1 MSYGYGNFRVFAFG
15 SAALL
20 STMMFAAHTDAPP
33 GRYDYTAKV
42 AAAGAAG
49 EVSKNR
55 GNGPEQALAL
65 ADRTFAYVAKALGEA
80 SLVDEKAEL
89 EADRKWLAD
98 AKTDRERST
107 VEKEIRRLRRRI
119 LFRHPDLQFDKII
132 AVQRGIPY
140 SRENHMVDQ
149 YLGRWSRPGPGLVT
163 LENWRTAPKKKS
175 LLGDRLP
182 VGTVMNPDLHWNAD
196 RLIFSFCDHTAAP
209 PADAQALKVPEV
221 VVRDDAWVKKVDPT
235 HPVYGPGFA
244 KGGERAVAHRRYF
257 IYECAADGSWVRQL
271 TGCAGDP
278 METQGGRQT
287 ALIEDAD
294 PCYLPDG
301 GFVFTSTRG
310 QNYGRCHWGRYVPS
324 FLLYRADLPRVGEN
338 SSALNIRQ
346 LSFGEA
352 NEWEP
357 AVMNDGRI
365 AYTRWD
371 YINRHAV
378 WFQSLWATRPD
389 GTAVSHVYGNY
400 SEDIGVVT
408 ETKAIPGSR
417 LLLCTASAHHNITS
431 GSLFLLD
438 PAVDEDGLKPVTRV
452 TPEVPFPESEG
463 WNTPGAYCSPFPIN
477 DTLFLCSY
485 SDETLGYP
493 DYHPRHRREDYMAA
507 WPGPNAFGIWLVDTL
522 GGRELVYADPEIST
536 FNPIPL
542 VKRPC
547 PPALV
552 SSLPDSKTAPDEGIC
567 YVENVY
573 DCRTELPK
581 GAIAKIRINKLDVMG
596 ACRRETLNQHDDLDL
611 HKETLGAV
619 PVSADGSC
627 TFKIPAGVPIQLQAV
642 DTNGVAVFTMRSF
655 IYAQKGEVQGCTGCH
670 ENKFKSGAPKYAD
683 AKPGSRTPLAPQP
696 EVDVGYDGPF
706 SFTKSIQPIFDRHCI
721 GCHGLADGKGRDG
734 KPVTAFSLIGT
745 NGIFNLIQRKQISFV
760 ASYRETRESKA
771 YDYFAAASPL
781 WKKLKRG
788 HGSKAFTTADWQT
801 LGLWMDLNVT
811 EFTVGGGYSWN
822 RPESREIDVEGEKA
836 LRAAVRR
843 KLGPYIAEQ
852 PFDALVNRGMEE
864 RSRVLWLAKR
874 SDYESLLSLV
884 KASLKPQPAQDV
896 LGTCGRDDACQ
907 CNSCWVRRGRY
918 NAPKAANGKAK

>member
-1 MSYGYGNFRVFAFG
+1 MTLRTILTTFV
-15 SAALL
+15 ALL
-20 STMMFAAHTDAPP
+20 ACGAFAAHTDAPP

-49 EVSKNR
+49 KAAATKSNE
-55 GNGPEQALAL
+55 PEEALAL
-65 ADRTFAYVAKALGEA
+65 ADRTYAYVAKTLGEA
-80 SLVDEKAEL
+80 ALKDEKAEL
-89 EADRKWLAD
+89 EADRTWLAA
-98 AKTDRERST
+98 AKTERERKT
-107 VEKEIRRLRRRI
+107 VEKEIRRLRRHI
-119 LFRHPDLQFDKII
+119 LFRHPDLQFKKLL

-149 YLGRWSRPGPGLVT
+149 YLGRWSRPGPGLVV
-163 LENWRTAPKKKS
+163 LENWQTAPKKSS
-175 LLGDRLP
+175 LLGDKLP
-182 VGTVMNPDLHWNAD
+182 TGTVINPDLHWNAD
-196 RLIFSFCDHTAAP
+196 RILFSFCDHTAKP
-209 PADAQALKVPEV
+209 PADAQKLKVPEV
-221 VVRDDAWVKKVDPT
+221 IVRDDPWVKKVDPA
-235 HPVYGPGFA
+235 HPIYGPGYKA
-244 KGGERAVAHRRYF
+244 GGERAVAHRRYF
-257 IYECAADGSWVRQL
+257 IYECAADGSWVRQV
-271 TGCAGDP
+271 TGCPGDP

-287 ALIEDAD
+287 AMIEDID

-301 GFVFTSTRG
+301 GFVFSSTRG

-324 FLLYRADLPRVGEN
+324 FLLYRADAGGK
-338 SSALNIRQ
+338 NIRQ

-438 PAVDEDGLKPVTRV
+438 PSVGEDGLKPVTRV

-463 WNTPGAYCSPFPIN
+463 WNTPGAYCSPFPVN

-493 DYHPRHRREDYMAA
+493 DYHPRHRREEYMAA
-507 WPGPNAFGIWLVDTL
+507 WPSPAAFGIWLVDTL
-522 GGRELVYADPEIST
+522 GGRELIYQDPEIST

-542 VKRPC
+542 VKRPM

-552 SSLPDSKTAPDEGIC
+552 STLPPPDKAPDTGLC

-573 DCRTELPK
+573 DCRSELPK
-581 GAIAKIRINKLDVMG
+581 DSIKCLRINKLDVMG

-611 HKETLGAV
+611 HKELLGTV
-619 PVSADGSC
+619 PVAADGSAQ
-627 TFKIPAGVPIQLQAV
+627 FRIPAGVPIQLQAV

-670 ENKFKSGAPKYAD
+670 ENKFKSGAAKYAVQSP
-683 AKPGSRTPLAPQP
+683 AGRTTYDPKP
-696 EVDVGYDGPF
+696 EVDLGYTGPF
-706 SFTKSIQPIFDRHCI
+706 SFTKSVQPIFDRHCI
-721 GCHGLADGKGRDG
+721 SCHGLGEGRR
-734 KPVTAFSLIGT
+734 PAFSLVGT
-745 NGIFNLIQRKQISFV
+745 NGVYNLIKRKQISFV
-760 ASYRETRESKA
+760 ASYRETRESKP

-781 WKKLKRG
+781 WKKVRRG
-788 HGSKAFTTADWQT
+788 HGGAKLSKDELQT
-801 LGLWMDLNVT
+801 LALWMDLNVT

-822 RPESREIDVEGEKA
+822 RPESREADPAGEAA
-836 LRAAVRR
+836 LRAAV
-843 KLGPYIAEQ
+843 KEVLGEKVAAQ

-864 RSRVLWLAKR
+864 RSRVLWLVKPEDR
-874 SDYESLLSLV
+874 PRFLQLV
-884 KASLKPQPAQDV
+884 KASLKPKPAYDV
-896 LGTCGRDDACQ
+896 QGTCGRDDACE
-907 CNSCWVRRGRY
+907 CNSCWIRRGGY
-918 NAPKAANGKAK
+918 NDPKRLQPTKIR

>member
-1 MSYGYGNFRVFAFG
+1 MKTTVATIIAWAGIASC
-15 SAALL
+15 
-20 STMMFAAHTDAPP
+20 TWAAHTDAPP

-49 EVSKNR
+49 KAAATKSNE
-55 GNGPEQALAL
+55 PEESLAL
-65 ADRTFAYVAKALGEA
+65 ADRTYAYVAKALGEA
-80 SLVDEKAEL
+80 ALKDEKAEL
-89 EADRKWLAD
+89 EADRKWLAA
-98 AKTDRERST
+98 AKTERERKT

-119 LFRHPDLQFDKII
+119 LFRHPDLQFKKLL

-149 YLGRWSRPGPGLVT
+149 YLGRWSRPGPGLVV
-163 LENWRTAPKKKS
+163 LENWQTAPKKSS
-175 LLGDRLP
+175 LLGDKLP
-182 VGTVMNPDLHWNAD
+182 TGTVINPDLHWNAD
-196 RLIFSFCDHTAAP
+196 RILFSFCDHTAKP
-209 PADAQALKVPEV
+209 PADAQKLKVPEV
-221 VVRDDAWVKKVDPT
+221 IVRDDPWVKKVDPT
-235 HPVYGPGFA
+235 HPIYGPGFKA
-244 KGGERAVAHRRYF
+244 GGERAVAHRRYF
-257 IYECAADGSWVRQL
+257 IYECAADGSWVRQV
-271 TGCAGDP
+271 TGCPGDP

-287 ALIEDAD
+287 AMIEDID

-301 GFVFTSTRG
+301 GFVFSSTRG

-324 FLLYRADLPRVGEN
+324 FLLYRADAGGK
-338 SSALNIRQ
+338 NIRQ

-438 PAVDEDGLKPVTRV
+438 PSVGEDGLKPVTRV

-463 WNTPGAYCSPFPIN
+463 WNTPGAYCSPFPVN

-493 DYHPRHRREDYMAA
+493 DYHPRHRREEYMAA
-507 WPGPNAFGIWLVDTL
+507 WPSPAAFGIWLVDTL
-522 GGRELVYADPEIST
+522 GGRELIYQDPEIST

-542 VKRPC
+542 VKRPM

-552 SSLPDSKTAPDEGIC
+552 STLPPPDKAPDTGLC

-573 DCRTELPK
+573 DCRSELPK
-581 GAIAKIRINKLDVMG
+581 DSIKCLRINKLDVMG

-611 HKETLGAV
+611 HKESLGTV
-619 PVSADGSC
+619 PVAADGSAQ
-627 TFKIPAGVPIQLQAV
+627 FRIPAGVPIQLQAV

-670 ENKFKSGAPKYAD
+670 ENKFKSGAAKYAVQSP
-683 AKPGSRTPLAPQP
+683 AGRTTYDPKP
-696 EVDVGYDGPF
+696 EVDLGYTGPF
-706 SFTKSIQPIFDRHCI
+706 SFTKSVQPIFDRHCI
-721 GCHGLADGKGRDG
+721 SCHGLGEGRR
-734 KPVTAFSLIGT
+734 PAFSLVGT
-745 NGIFNLIQRKQISFV
+745 NGVYNLIKRKQISFV
-760 ASYRETRESKA
+760 ASYRETRESKP

-781 WKKLKRG
+781 WKKVRRG
-788 HGSKAFTTADWQT
+788 HGGAKLSKDELQT
-801 LGLWMDLNVT
+801 LALWMDLNVT

-822 RPESREIDVEGEKA
+822 RPESREADPAGEAA
-836 LRAAVRR
+836 LRAAV
-843 KLGPYIAEQ
+843 KEVLGEKVAAQ

-864 RSRVLWLAKR
+864 RSRVLWLVKPEDR
-874 SDYESLLSLV
+874 DRFLRLV
-884 KASLKPQPAQDV
+884 KASLKPKPAHDIQ
-896 LGTCGRDDACQ
+896 GTCGRDDACE
-907 CNSCWVRRGRY
+907 CNSCWIRRGGY
-918 NAPKAANGKAK
+918 NDPKRLQPTKIR

>member
-1 MSYGYGNFRVFAFG
+1 MSISKSTISCASSFL
-15 SAALL
+15 AACLPIL
-20 STMMFAAHTDAPP
+20 AWAAHTDAPP

-49 EVSKNR
+49 KAAATKSNE
-55 GNGPEQALAL
+55 PEESLAL
-65 ADRTFAYVAKALGEA
+65 ADRTYAYVAKALGDA
-80 SLVDEKAEL
+80 ALADEKAEL
-89 EADRKWLAD
+89 EADRTWLAA
-98 AKTDRERST
+98 AKTERERKT

-119 LFRHPDLQFDKII
+119 LFRHPDLQFKKLL

-149 YLGRWSRPGPGLVT
+149 YLGRWSRPGPGLVV
-163 LENWRTAPKKKS
+163 LENWQTAPKKSS
-175 LLGDRLP
+175 LLGDKLP
-182 VGTVMNPDLHWNAD
+182 TGTVINPDLHWNAD
-196 RLIFSFCDHTAAP
+196 RILFSFCDHTAKP
-209 PADAQALKVPEV
+209 PADAQKLKVPEV
-221 VVRDDAWVKKVDPT
+221 IVRDDPWVKKVDPT
-235 HPVYGPGFA
+235 HPIYGPGFKA
-244 KGGERAVAHRRYF
+244 GGERAVAHRRYF
-257 IYECAADGSWVRQL
+257 IYECAADGSWVRQV
-271 TGCAGDP
+271 TGCPGDP

-287 ALIEDAD
+287 AMIEDID

-301 GFVFTSTRG
+301 GFVFSSTRG

-324 FLLYRADLPRVGEN
+324 FLLYRADAGGK
-338 SSALNIRQ
+338 NIRQ

-438 PAVDEDGLKPVTRV
+438 PSVGEDGLKPVTRV

-463 WNTPGAYCSPFPIN
+463 WNTPGAYCSPFPVN

-493 DYHPRHRREDYMAA
+493 DYHPRHRREEYMAA
-507 WPGPNAFGIWLVDTL
+507 WPSPAAFGIWLVDTL
-522 GGRELVYADPEIST
+522 GGRELIYQDPEIST

-542 VKRPC
+542 VKRPM

-552 SSLPDSKTAPDEGIC
+552 STLPPPDKAPDTGLC

-573 DCRTELPK
+573 DCRSELPK
-581 GAIAKIRINKLDVMG
+581 DSIKCLRINKLDVMG

-611 HKETLGAV
+611 HKESLGTV
-619 PVSADGSC
+619 PVAADGSAQ
-627 TFKIPAGVPIQLQAV
+627 FRIPAGVPIQLQAV

-670 ENKFKSGAPKYAD
+670 ENKFKSGAAKYAVQSP
-683 AKPGSRTPLAPQP
+683 AGRTTYDPKP
-696 EVDVGYDGPF
+696 EVDLGYTGPF
-706 SFTKSIQPIFDRHCI
+706 SFTKSVQPIFDRHCI
-721 GCHGLADGKGRDG
+721 SCHGLGEGRR
-734 KPVTAFSLIGT
+734 PAFSLVGT
-745 NGIFNLIQRKQISFV
+745 NGIYNLIKRKQISFV
-760 ASYRETRESKA
+760 ASYRETRESKP

-781 WKKLKRG
+781 WKKVKRG
-788 HGSKAFTTADWQT
+788 HGGAKLSKDELQT
-801 LGLWMDLNVT
+801 LALWMDLNVT

-822 RPESREIDVEGEKA
+822 RPESREVDPAGEAA
-836 LRAAVRR
+836 LRAAV
-843 KLGPYIAEQ
+843 KEALGEKVAAQ
-852 PFDALVNRGMEE
+852 PFDALVNRGMED
-864 RSRVLWLAKR
+864 RSRVLWLVKPEDRDRFLA
-874 SDYESLLSLV
+874 LV
-884 KASLKPQPAQDV
+884 KASLKPKPAQDIQ
-896 LGTCGRDDACQ
+896 GTCGRDDACE
-907 CNSCWVRRGRY
+907 CNSCWIRRGGY
-918 NAPKAANGKAK
+918 NKPIPKSK

>member
-1 MSYGYGNFRVFAFG
+1 MKTQAVFI
-15 SAALL
+15 AAVGTLGL
-20 STMMFAAHTDAPP
+20 FAAHTDAPP
-33 GRYDYTAKV
+33 GRYDYTTKV
-42 AAAGAAG
+42 AQAGAAG
-49 EVSKNR
+49 TAAAVKSR
-55 GNGPEQALAL
+55 GPEEALAL
-65 ADRTFAYVAKALGEA
+65 ADRTYAYVAKALGA
-80 SLVDEKAEL
+80 DALKDEKEEL
-89 EADRKWLAD
+89 EADRRWLSR
-98 AKTDRERST
+98 AKTERERGT

-119 LFRHPDLQFDKII
+119 LFRHPDLQFRKLL

-149 YLGRWSRPGPGLVT
+149 YLGRWSRPGPGLVV
-163 LENWRTAPKKKS
+163 LENWQTAPRKSS
-175 LLGDRLP
+175 LLGDKLP
-182 VGTVMNPDLHWNAD
+182 TGTVLNPDLHWNAD
-196 RLIFSFCDHTAAP
+196 RLLFAFCDHTAKP
-209 PADAQALKVPEV
+209 PADAQKLKVPEV
-221 VVRDDAWVKKVDPT
+221 VVRDDKWVRSVDPT
-235 HPVYGPGFA
+235 NPVYGPGVA

-257 IYECAADGSWVRQL
+257 IYECASDGSWVRQV
-271 TGCAGDP
+271 TGGPGDP

-301 GFVFTSTRG
+301 GFAFTSTRG

-324 FLLYRADLPRVGEN
+324 FLLYRADLDNAGL
-338 SSALNIRQ
+338 SAGARNVAGARNIRP

-438 PAVDEDGLKPVTRV
+438 PLKGEDGLGPVTRV

-463 WNTPGAYCSPFPIN
+463 WNTPGAYCSPYPVN

-493 DYHPRHRREDYMAA
+493 DDHPRHRREEYMAA
-507 WPGPNAFGIWLVDTL
+507 WPSPNAFGLWLVDTL
-522 GGRELVYADPEIST
+522 GGRELIYQDPEIST

-542 VKRPC
+542 VKRPL

-552 SSLPDSKTAPDEGIC
+552 SSLPDRKTAPDTGVC

-581 GAIAKIRINKLDVMG
+581 GAIAKIRVNKLDVMP

-619 PVSADGSC
+619 PVAADGSC
-627 TFKIPAGVPIQLQAV
+627 SFTIPAGVPIQLQAV

-670 ENKFKSGAPKYAD
+670 ENKFKSGAATYA
-683 AKPGSRTPLAPQP
+683 ARPSNRVPQTPQP
-696 EVDVGYDGPF
+696 ELDVGYTGPF
-706 SFTKSIQPIFDRHCI
+706 SFTKSVQPVFDRHCI
-721 GCHGLADGKGRDG
+721 SCHGLGEGP
-734 KPVTAFSLIGT
+734 KPAFSLIGT
-745 NGIFNLIQRKQISFV
+745 NGIFNLIRRKQISFV
-760 ASYRETRESKA
+760 ASYRETRESKP

-781 WKKLKRG
+781 WKKLLRG
-788 HGSKAFTTADWQT
+788 HGGAKLSKDELQT
-801 LGLWMDLNVT
+801 VSLWMDLNVT

-822 RPESREIDVEGEKA
+822 RPESREVDPEGEVR
-836 LRAAVRR
+836 LRAAV
-843 KLGPYIAEQ
+843 KEALGEKVAAQ
-852 PFDALVNRGMEE
+852 PFDALVNRGLEE
-864 RSRVLWLAKR
+864 RSRVLWLVKPEDRAR
-874 SDYESLLSLV
+874 FLLLV
-884 KASLKPQPAQDV
+884 QAALKPHPNQDV
-896 LGTCGRDDACQ
+896 LGTCGRDENCQ
-907 CNSCWVRRGRY
+907 CNSCWIRRGGY
-918 NAPKAANGKAK
+918 NKPRK

>member
-1 MSYGYGNFRVFAFG
+1 MNWDVPKGTFA
-15 SAALL
+15 L
-20 STMMFAAHTDAPP
+20 MMCTLAGVSPAAHTDAPP
-33 GRYDYTAKV
+33 GRYYYTAKV
-42 AAAGAAG
+42 AEAGASGTAAA
-49 EVSKNR
+49 VRSA
-55 GNGPEQALAL
+55 GPEEALAL
-65 ADRTFAYVAKALGEA
+65 ADRTYAYVAKALGA
-80 SLVDEKAEL
+80 DALKDEKAEL
-89 EADRKWLAD
+89 EADRRWLSR
-98 AKTDRERST
+98 AKTERARGT

-119 LFRHPDLQFDKII
+119 LFRHPDLQFKKLL

-149 YLGRWSRPGPGLVT
+149 YLGRWSRPGPGLVV
-163 LENWRTAPKKKS
+163 LENWKTAPKKSS
-175 LLGDRLP
+175 LLGDKLP
-182 VGTVMNPDLHWNAD
+182 TGTVLNPDLHWNAD
-196 RLIFSFCDHTAAP
+196 RLLFAFCDHTAQP
-209 PADAQALKVPEV
+209 PADARKLKVPEV
-221 VVRDDAWVKKVDPT
+221 VVRNDTWVKSVDPT
-235 HPVYGPGFA
+235 HPVYGPGFE

-257 IYECAADGSWVRQL
+257 IYECAADGSWVKQV
-271 TGCAGDP
+271 TGGPGDP
-278 METQGGRQT
+278 MATQDGRQT

-301 GFVFTSTRG
+301 GMAFVSTRG

-324 FLLYRADLPRVGEN
+324 FLLYRADLQAG
-338 SSALNIRQ
+338 SACARNIRP

-438 PAVDEDGLKPVTRV
+438 PLKGEDGLEPVTRV

-463 WNTPGAYCSPFPIN
+463 WNTPGAYCSPYPVN
-477 DTLFLCSY
+477 DTLFFCSY

-493 DYHPRHRREDYMAA
+493 DDHPRHRREEYMAA
-507 WPGPNAFGIWLVDTL
+507 WPSPNAFGLWLVDTL
-522 GGRELVYADPEIST
+522 GGREPIYQDPEIST

-542 VKRPC
+542 VKRPA

-552 SSLPDSKTAPDEGIC
+552 SSLPDPETAPNTGVC

-581 GAIAKIRINKLDVMG
+581 GAIAKIRVNKLDVMP
-596 ACRRETLNQHDDLDL
+596 ACRRETLDQHDDLDL

-619 PVSADGSC
+619 PVAADGSC
-627 TFKIPAGVPIQLQAV
+627 SFMIPAGVPIQLQAV

-670 ENKFKSGAPKYAD
+670 ENKFKSGAVTYA
-683 AKPGSRTPLAPQP
+683 AKPSNRVPQTPQP
-696 EVDVGYDGPF
+696 EVDVGYTGPF
-706 SFTKSIQPIFDRHCI
+706 SFTKSVQPVFDRHCI
-721 GCHGLADGKGRDG
+721 RCHGLGEGP
-734 KPVTAFSLIGT
+734 KPAFPLIGT
-745 NGIFNLIQRKQISFV
+745 NGIFNLIRRKQVSFV
-760 ASYRETRESKA
+760 ASYRETRESKP

-781 WKKLKRG
+781 WKRILRG
-788 HGSKAFTTADWQT
+788 HGGARLTKDELQT
-801 LGLWMDLNVT
+801 VSLWMDLNAT
-811 EFTVGGGYSWN
+811 EFSVGGGYSWN
-822 RPESREIDVEGEKA
+822 RPESREADPEGEA
-836 LRAAVRR
+836 RLRAAV
-843 KLGPYIAEQ
+843 KETLGEKVAAQ

-864 RSRVLWLAKR
+864 RSRVLWLVKPTDRAR
-874 SDYESLLSLV
+874 FLSLV
-884 KASLKPQPAQDV
+884 KASLKPHPTQDV

-907 CNSCWVRRGRY
+907 CNSCWVRRGGY
-918 NAPKAANGKAK
+918 NAPKPR